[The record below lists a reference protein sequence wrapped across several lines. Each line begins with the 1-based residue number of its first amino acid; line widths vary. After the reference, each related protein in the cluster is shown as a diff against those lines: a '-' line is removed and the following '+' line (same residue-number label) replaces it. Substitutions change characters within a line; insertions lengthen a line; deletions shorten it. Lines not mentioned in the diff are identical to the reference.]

1 MALLPFEGKG
11 KSNQSVQATNE
22 KVPYFEAV
30 EDARNPNGFVC
41 KPATHNHHGIPDA
54 MRAYFPNSSECEPVR
69 TAERIRSRPLTEKE
83 KSRMM
88 TTLLSARER
97 FSNQRANITQKKD
110 KTMKQVLLFAASA
123 VLLATLSGCGSLR
136 TPGSGAN
143 AEKVYY
149 STFFGI
155 SIESAVYGDGI
166 IVNNK

>member
-1 MALLPFEGKG
+1 MKRPCARAVDRKRE
-11 KSNQSVQATNE
+11 E
-22 KVPYFEAV
+22 PY
-30 EDARNPNGFVC
+30 DGH
-41 KPATHNHHGIPDA
+41 TL
-54 MRAYFPNSSECEPVR
+54 
-69 TAERIRSRPLTEKE
+69 IRPGV
-83 KSRMM
+83 
-88 TTLLSARER
+88 
-97 FSNQRANITQKKD
+97 FSNQRANTTRKKD